1 MFIINLIFHF
11 TRQISIRIK
20 ILMSTNFN
28 SSGLAQRI
36 VLLEVELVLDLLAD
50 SSPVLDFVM
59 MGVFLTLMV
68 EDLVMRLD

>member
-1 MFIINLIFHF
+1 M
-11 TRQISIRIK
+11 

-50 SSPVLDFVM
+50 ASPVLDFVM
-59 MGVFLTLMV
+59 MRVFFALMV
-68 EDLVMRLD
+68 ENLMTRLD

>member
-36 VLLEVELVLDLLAD
+36 VLLEVELVLNLLAD
-50 SSPVLDFVM
+50 SSPVLDFVV

-68 EDLVMRLD
+68 EDLVTRLD

>member
-1 MFIINLIFHF
+1 M
-11 TRQISIRIK
+11 